1 MRRNFIPINNNRFQ
15 PVSSQS
21 SVISHLNK
29 MSSMMGRP
37 NQTRAQTNNSQPSIR
52 VSSNIDININMNN
65 ADDSDEDYFDD
76 YILDES

>member
-29 MSSMMGRP
+29 MSSLMRRP
-37 NQTRAQTNNSQPSIR
+37 NQTHAQTNNSVR
-52 VSSNIDININMNN
+52 VSSNIDININVNN
-65 ADDSDEDYFDD
+65 SDDSDEDYLDD

>member
-29 MSSMMGRP
+29 MSALMGRP
-37 NQTRAQTNNSQPSIR
+37 THAQTNNSQPSVR
-52 VSSNIDININMNN
+52 VSSNMNININVNN
-65 ADDSDEDYFDD
+65 SDDSDQDYLDD